1 MWYKIKRIMMR
12 PNGVEKQVRPD
23 TWWKPWANTV
33 FYFPLKSDILD
44 YSWNNISASGGWTI
58 TYQWWA
64 WALISNVITIN
75 YSTQPTNF
83 TASCFMKNVTTSD
96 IVVAFSNLQSG
107 WWYKGWDIAT
117 NVYNAWQPN
126 SIRIEC
132 LWAGPSRKQAF
143 TPTWWNTTTR
153 HLVTFV
159 KDGTNSMWYFYID
172 GSLAGS
178 NSLVWT
184 ASTWSYRI
192 SDWKMYMWDV
202 ILENKC
208 WTSAEV
214 SKYYNQTK
222 ATYWL

>member
-1 MWYKIKRIMMR
+1 MWYKVKRIMVR

-23 TWWKPWANTV
+23 TWWKPWVNTV

-64 WALISNVITIN
+64 WALISSVITIN

-96 IVVAFSNLQSG
+96 IIVAFGNLQSS

-132 LWAGPSRKQAF
+132 LWASPTRKQAF
-143 TPTWWNTTTR
+143 TPTLWNTTIR
-153 HLVTFV
+153 HLATFV
-159 KDGTNSMWYFYID
+159 KDWTNSMWYFYID
-172 GSLAGS
+172 WSLVGSQ
-178 NSLVWT
+178 SLVWK

-192 SDWKMYMWDV
+192 SEWKMYMWDV

-208 WTSAEV
+208 WTAAEV
-214 SKYYNQTK
+214 SKYYNKTK